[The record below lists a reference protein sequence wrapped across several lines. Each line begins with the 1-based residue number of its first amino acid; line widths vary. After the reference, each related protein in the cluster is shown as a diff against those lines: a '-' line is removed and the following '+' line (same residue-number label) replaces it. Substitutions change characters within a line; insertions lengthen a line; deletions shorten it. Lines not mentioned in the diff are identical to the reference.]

1 MSESY
6 KLRKENNCL
15 NCGAE
20 VTGKYCSNCG
30 QLNRIPKMQLNDLL
44 HEVLHSIIHFDGK
57 FFETIKLLCTK
68 PGFLTTEYISGKRSK
83 YLPPVQM
90 YLFTSAIFFFLL
102 NTFFLQSPKLEQET
116 NVTDKK
122 YIEKTI
128 KVDVN
133 GNNKNIETVEG
144 YIKNQLV
151 LPESKRDGLLKRYF
165 KTQEIRINKK
175 FKDDPK
181 KTFTELMDYFI
192 HSFSS
197 LLFVSLPLIAIWF
210 KLIFIKRKEFNLV
223 DHFIFIT
230 HNYIFC
236 YVTMFLNVLLK
247 LPASIKD
254 LAFMENIAMLV
265 FIWIIYYGYKSIKN
279 VYQLTRGQTIWKF
292 GLTLTGS
299 LFIFSFLFIIYLFL
313 SLLQIQ

>member
-6 KLRKENNCL
+6 KLRNENNCL

-20 VTGKYCSNCG
+20 VTGKFCSNCG

-102 NTFFLQSPKLEQET
+102 NTFFLQSPKIEQET

-122 YIEKTI
+122 YIENTI

-133 GNNKNIETVEG
+133 GNNKNTETVEA
-144 YIKNQLV
+144 YAKSQRE
-151 LPESKRDGLLKRYF
+151 LPEFKRDGLLRRYF

-175 FKDDPK
+175 FKENPRK
-181 KTFTELMDYFI
+181 AFTDLMDNFI

-197 LLFVSLPLIAIWF
+197 LLFVSLPLIAIWV

-236 YVTMFLNVLLK
+236 YVTMFLNVLVK
-247 LPASIKD
+247 LPASIKG
-254 LAFMENIAMLV
+254 LSFMENIAMLV
-265 FIWIIYYGYKSIKN
+265 FIWILYYGYKSIKN
-279 VYQLTRGQTIWKF
+279 VYQLTRGQAIWKF

-299 LFIFSFLFIIYLFL
+299 LFVFSFLFFIYLFL
-313 SLLQIQ
+313 SLLKIQ

>member
-20 VTGKYCSNCG
+20 VTGKYCSKCG
-30 QLNRIPKMQLNDLL
+30 QLNRVPQMQVSDLF

-57 FFETIKLLCTK
+57 FFETTKLLITR

-102 NTFFLQSPKLEQET
+102 NTFFLEPPNPEQET
-116 NVTDKK
+116 SAPDKQK
-122 YIEKTI
+122 IENSI
-128 KVDVN
+128 KVDFS
-133 GNNKNIETVEG
+133 GSNKNFESVEA
-144 YIKNQLV
+144 YIQTQHS
-151 LPESKRDGLLKRYF
+151 LPEAKRDGFLKRYV

-175 FKDDPK
+175 FKENPRK
-181 KTFTELMDYFI
+181 AFTELMDNFI

-197 LLFVSLPLIAIWF
+197 LLFVSLPLMTIWF
-210 KLIFIKRKEFNLV
+210 KLIFFKRKEFNLV
-223 DHFIFIT
+223 DHFIFIA

-236 YVTMFLNVLLK
+236 YVTMFLNVILK
-247 LPASIKD
+247 SPASING
-254 LAFMENIAMLV
+254 LAFIENIAMLV
-265 FIWIIYYGYKSIKN
+265 FIWILYYGYKSMKI
-279 VYQLTRGQTIWKF
+279 VYQLTRRQAIWKF

-313 SLLQIQ
+313 SLLKIQ